1 MKRYMKRKIINEIHT
16 YSLGELEWWE
26 IPVYLFPLFVAII
39 GSIALILS

>member
-1 MKRYMKRKIINEIHT
+1 MERKIINETHV

-26 IPVYLFPLFVAII
+26 IPVYLFLLFVTII